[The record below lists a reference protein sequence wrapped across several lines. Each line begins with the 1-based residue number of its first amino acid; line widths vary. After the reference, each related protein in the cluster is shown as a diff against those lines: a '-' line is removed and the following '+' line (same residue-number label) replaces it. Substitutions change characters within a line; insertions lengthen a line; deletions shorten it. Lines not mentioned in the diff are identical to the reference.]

1 VSSTVF
7 GMASEKRTFQA
18 GPLRI
23 RVSTSGGS
31 SRSVPKERLTVDRI
45 VDAALEIMSSD
56 GYDAVTMRSV
66 ARRLDTGPASLYAH
80 VANRLE
86 LDQLVVN
93 RIAAGIPVPEPDPDA
108 WEQQIRDLAH
118 ATVTAFRAHP
128 GSARATLGLVPTEH
142 GALLQAE
149 GMMAILVAGGIK
161 PQLAAWFGD
170 LIALFIGAVAI
181 EESIWM
187 ERASNGDGPQ
197 SEEEA
202 IAAIQQVFE
211 QLPKDQFPML
221 TSMAAVMVSGDGA
234 RRFEFAVE
242 VLIQGL
248 KALNEQ
254 DWAGSVTP

>member
-1 VSSTVF
+1 M
-7 GMASEKRTFQA
+7 GESEREQRTFQA

-23 RVSTSGGS
+23 RVTHGS
-31 SRSVPKERLTVDRI
+31 KPPTHPKERLTVERI
-45 VDAALEIMSSD
+45 VDAALEIMSTE

-66 ARRLDTGPASLYAH
+66 ARLLDTGPASLYAH

-93 RIAAGIPVPEPDPDA
+93 RIAAGIAVPEPDA
-108 WEQQIRDLAH
+108 EHWEQQVRDLAH
-118 ATVTAFRAHP
+118 ATVAAYRAHP
-128 GSARATLGLVPTEH
+128 GAAQATMGLVPTEQ

-149 GMMAILVAGGIK
+149 GLMAILLAGGIE

-181 EESIWM
+181 EEAIWI

-197 SEEEA
+197 SEEDA

-211 QLPKDQFPML
+211 QLPQDRFPVL
-221 TSMAAVMVSGDGA
+221 TSMAAVMVSGDGP

-248 KALNEQ
+248 KALNDQ
-254 DWAGSVTP
+254 DWAGTVTA

>member
-45 VDAALEIMSSD
+45 VDAALEIMNTE

-66 ARRLDTGPASLYAH
+66 ARKLDTGPASLYAH
-80 VANRLE
+80 VANRVE

-93 RIAAGIPVPEPDPDA
+93 RIAASIGVPEPDPER
-108 WEQQIRDLAH
+108 WEELVRDMGRATLA
-118 ATVTAFRAHP
+118 AYRAHP
-128 GSARATLGLVPTEH
+128 GSARASLGLVPTEQ

-149 GMMAILVAGGIK
+149 GLMAVLIAGGIA

-170 LIALFIGAVAI
+170 LIALYTGALAFEEAI
-181 EESIWM
+181 WID
-187 ERASNGDGPQ
+187 RARSGDGPQ
-197 SEEEA
+197 SEDDAVSA
-202 IAAIQQVFE
+202 IREVFE
-211 QLPKDQFPML
+211 ALPVDRFPIL
-221 TSMAAVMVSGDGA
+221 TSMAGVMVNGGGEE
-234 RRFEFAVE
+234 RFEFGLD
-242 VLIQGL
+242 VLIAGL
-248 KALNEQ
+248 KAINERG
-254 DWAGSVTP
+254 AGR